1 MEKKKKNSKSVIIL
15 TGQYCY
21 LSIRLYCR
29 VLSEEEEEEAS
40 SHVSRSRYWR
50 IRRCRSRPTTPL
62 RREHNPQEETSA
74 SGCPYFHRNY
84 VSILYSLVSLSH
96 LLLWSVFFFT
106 QEDDA
111 PIVEDDVDDKDEEE
125 DDDDEDDDKED
136 DAQGPLLL
144 ISFLTTFSVVHV
156 EPLFLFVVFFI
167 FAVVIL
173 YIV

>member
-1 MEKKKKNSKSVIIL
+1 MSSYLPVSIVIYLSGYTVECWVKKKKKKPVAMSPGPVIDASADAGADQQLPSVENTTHKKKPLPQVAPI
-15 TGQYCY
+15 
-21 LSIRLYCR
+21 SIGITFLFST
-29 VLSEEEEEEAS
+29 LWF
-40 SHVSRSRYWR
+40 RSLICFYD
-50 IRRCRSRPTTPL
+50 L
-62 RREHNPQEETSA
+62 
-74 SGCPYFHRNY
+74 F
-84 VSILYSLVSLSH
+84 
-96 LLLWSVFFFT
+96 FFFT